1 MFTNGHMETH
11 VQEKYTGKE
20 KLGNEYL
27 EKNTW
32 KRIMYRD
39 SRKQIYFYS
48 SNIVHLIALIQHKL
62 LYSFQ
67 T

>member
-1 MFTNGHMETH
+1 MFTNGHMKTH
-11 VQEKYTGKE
+11 VQEKCTRKE

-39 SRKQIYFYS
+39 SRK
-48 SNIVHLIALIQHKL
+48 
-62 LYSFQ
+62 
-67 T
+67 